1 MYLAGILP
9 LSILLEIMNPAM
21 DEIVQV
27 FQTPTFY
34 RQAVAL
40 LPNGVNN
47 GIRKFTTN
55 ETYFFLLLL
64 LYLKCA
70 LAWFYFISPG
80 EELKLGFGSDSD
92 GFVYYPSSYKRRL
105 VWLGSGWLGGGG

>member
-1 MYLAGILP
+1 MYLTGILP

-64 LYLKCA
+64 LFADSSVLKQPGKITWEIPFYPKKA
-70 LAWFYFISPG
+70 SLAFC
-80 EELKLGFGSDSD
+80 FGP
-92 GFVYYPSSYKRRL
+92 PSSFL
-105 VWLGSGWLGGGG
+105 N